1 MLLQIKTV
9 IKIKIKVNPAAYHY
23 NNKGIDLD
31 RMIKIIKLFVEQIF
45 KLLFKLLFKVLFKLV
60 LMLLFRLVLIKI
72 VELAMVMH
80 FPTGERHERSEVP
93 SSIIILLVIIIKM

>member
-1 MLLQIKTV
+1 M
-9 IKIKIKVNPAAYHY
+9 KINPAAYHY

-31 RMIKIIKLFVEQIF
+31 RMIRIIKLFVEQM
-45 KLLFKLLFKVLFKLV
+45 FKLLFKVLFKLV

-72 VELAMVMH
+72 VEMAMVMH

-93 SSIIILLVIIIKM
+93 SSIITLLLILI

>member
-1 MLLQIKTV
+1 M
-9 IKIKIKVNPAAYHY
+9 NPATYRY

-31 RMIKIIKLFVEQIF
+31 RMIRIIKLFVEQI
-45 KLLFKLLFKVLFKLV
+45 FKLLFKVLFKLV

-80 FPTGERHERSEVP
+80 FPTGEPARAKRGAFRYNHVARYPYLNIDSNDCTYC
-93 SSIIILLVIIIKM
+93 I

>member
-1 MLLQIKTV
+1 M
-9 IKIKIKVNPAAYHY
+9 NPAAYHY

-31 RMIKIIKLFVEQIF
+31 RMIRIIKLFVEQIF
-45 KLLFKLLFKVLFKLV
+45 KLLFKLIFKLV

-72 VELAMVMH
+72 VEMVKVMH

-93 SSIIILLVIIIKM
+93 SDIITLLVIIIKM